1 MPHPRTVHRS
11 SGFTLLEVLVSLIV
25 LGIGLLGVAKLML
38 VSTRSNDSAYLR
50 TQALELANGILDN
63 MRANRAS
70 ALQNSYQVALGA
82 YANPGVT
89 CDSGTPCSPA
99 QLASYDLYQWKTRL
113 ATPTGALPGGD
124 GSVTMATV
132 GSDITATITVQWN
145 DAVAQSTF
153 GSATPTMNITLE
165 TVL

>member
-1 MPHPRTVHRS
+1 MHHARAVHRS

-38 VSTRSNDSAYLR
+38 VSTRTNDSAYLR

-63 MRANRAS
+63 MRANRAT
-70 ALQNSYQVALGA
+70 ALTGSYTVALGP

-89 CDSGTPCSPA
+89 CAVGSACSAA
-99 QLASYDLYQWKTRL
+99 QLALYDLYQWKTRL

-124 GSVTMATV
+124 GSVALATV
-132 GSDITATITVQWN
+132 GNDTTATITVQWN
-145 DAVAQSTF
+145 DAVAQSTL
-153 GSATPTMNITLE
+153 GSATPTMSITLE